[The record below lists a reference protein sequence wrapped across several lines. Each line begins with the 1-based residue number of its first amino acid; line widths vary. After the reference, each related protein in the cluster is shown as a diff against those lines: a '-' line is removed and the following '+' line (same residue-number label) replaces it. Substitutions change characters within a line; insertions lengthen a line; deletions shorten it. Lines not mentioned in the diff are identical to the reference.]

1 MRLMLCRA
9 GLVLSTFTF
18 KSLNIFKDFN
28 IPSKIFYCVNNVR
41 TILGVRGGLCNP
53 SYWDGGIWGWLV
65 DREPPKGSKW
75 LAEGPHYT
83 VEWSDTSVPG
93 AVRTQTP
100 RGADPIQILPRSGH
114 QWCLNYSWCG
124 VRLDHR
130 RREAGLSCI
139 PGLTLVSLLDRV
151 EGCYKCQPLRLEAI
165 SHTRDAHFRNIRGR
179 SNKQTNKKGY
189 QRITQHSSIKDS
201 GMHYQ

>member
-1 MRLMLCRA
+1 MACRGSA
-9 GLVLSTFTF
+9 LYRGMIGYL
-18 KSLNIFKDFN
+18 
-28 IPSKIFYCVNNVR
+28 R
-41 TILGVRGGLCNP
+41 TGGGADP
-53 SYWDGGIWGWLV
+53 D
-65 DREPPKGSKW
+65 PP
-75 LAEGPHYT
+75 
-83 VEWSDTSVPG
+83 
-93 AVRTQTP
+93 
-100 RGADPIQILPRSGH
+100 GADPIRILPRSGH

-179 SNKQTNKKGY
+179 SNNNNKLQVYSLIIQKLRKCFIISLSILPTN
-189 QRITQHSSIKDS
+189 
-201 GMHYQ
+201 

>member
-1 MRLMLCRA
+1 MKA
-9 GLVLSTFTF
+9 
-18 KSLNIFKDFN
+18 
-28 IPSKIFYCVNNVR
+28 
-41 TILGVRGGLCNP
+41 
-53 SYWDGGIWGWLV
+53 
-65 DREPPKGSKW
+65 
-75 LAEGPHYT
+75 
-83 VEWSDTSVPG
+83 
-93 AVRTQTP
+93 
-100 RGADPIQILPRSGH
+100 LPRSGH

-179 SNKQTNKKGY
+179 SNNNNNNQGPYIRRAVETEKARGGGSPPPIFLKI
-189 QRITQHSSIKDS
+189 ITGPPEFLRPVSNGPSNNSDLPTALNVCSKVAYWV
-201 GMHYQ
+201 MHKIYNYV

>member
-1 MRLMLCRA
+1 MACRGSA
-9 GLVLSTFTF
+9 LYRGMIGYL
-18 KSLNIFKDFN
+18 
-28 IPSKIFYCVNNVR
+28 R
-41 TILGVRGGLCNP
+41 TGGGADP
-53 SYWDGGIWGWLV
+53 D
-65 DREPPKGSKW
+65 PP
-75 LAEGPHYT
+75 
-83 VEWSDTSVPG
+83 
-93 AVRTQTP
+93 
-100 RGADPIQILPRSGH
+100 GADPIRILPRSGH

-179 SNKQTNKKGY
+179 SNNNNKVFLIFTVFS
-189 QRITQHSSIKDS
+189 QWELVFISHLDLFISLLLAR
-201 GMHYQ
+201 

>member
-1 MRLMLCRA
+1 MPCKWH
-9 GLVLSTFTF
+9 VYLSGIG
-18 KSLNIFKDFN
+18 SA
-28 IPSKIFYCVNNVR
+28 C
-41 TILGVRGGLCNP
+41 CNP
-53 SYWDGGIWGWLV
+53 SDWGDRIGGWPLC
-65 DREPPKGSKW
+65 RRSAKGSKW

-83 VEWSDTSVPG
+83 EEWSEVSVPG

-100 RGADPIQILPRSGH
+100 PGVRPNSNLAAVRASVV
-114 QWCLNYSWCG
+114 LNHSWCG

-139 PGLTLVSLLDRV
+139 PGLTLVSLWDRV

-179 SNKQTNKKGY
+179 SNNNNNNKVLDIWFEDTKTTRY
-189 QRITQHSSIKDS
+189 WNYH
-201 GMHYQ
+201 

>member
-1 MRLMLCRA
+1 M
-9 GLVLSTFTF
+9 
-18 KSLNIFKDFN
+18 
-28 IPSKIFYCVNNVR
+28 SKNFEHWKTKNWSGI
-41 TILGVRGGLCNP
+41 RGGCCNP
-53 SYWDGGIWGWLV
+53 SYWEDRIGGWPLC
-65 DREPPKGSKW
+65 RRSAKGSKW
-75 LAEGPHYT
+75 LAEGSHYT

-100 RGADPIQILPRSGH
+100 PGADPIRILPRSGH

-165 SHTRDAHFRNIRGR
+165 SHTRDAHFRIIRGR
-179 SNKQTNKKGY
+179 SNNNNKFRLVFCSTVQYFQTNAYFIKNLTATNFLAWFFHNKGSNSWTK
-189 QRITQHSSIKDS
+189 ISIVS
-201 GMHYQ
+201 E

>member
-1 MRLMLCRA
+1 MSLQ
-9 GLVLSTFTF
+9 VLRFY
-18 KSLNIFKDFN
+18 FN
-28 IPSKIFYCVNNVR
+28 VCTLFSFIGSGI
-41 TILGVRGGLCNP
+41 RGGCCNP
-53 SYWDGGIWGWLV
+53 SYWEDRIGGWPLC
-65 DREPPKGSKW
+65 RRSAKGSKW

-100 RGADPIQILPRSGH
+100 PGADPIRILPRSGH

-165 SHTRDAHFRNIRGR
+165 SHTRDAHFRIIRGR
-179 SNKQTNKKGY
+179 SNNNNN
-189 QRITQHSSIKDS
+189 IHPACLSVI
-201 GMHYQ
+201 

>member
-1 MRLMLCRA
+1 MACRGSA
-9 GLVLSTFTF
+9 LYRGMIGYL
-18 KSLNIFKDFN
+18 
-28 IPSKIFYCVNNVR
+28 R
-41 TILGVRGGLCNP
+41 TGGGADP
-53 SYWDGGIWGWLV
+53 D
-65 DREPPKGSKW
+65 PP
-75 LAEGPHYT
+75 
-83 VEWSDTSVPG
+83 
-93 AVRTQTP
+93 
-100 RGADPIQILPRSGH
+100 GADPIRILPRSGH

-179 SNKQTNKKGY
+179 SNNNNNNSIVNMGQLVHKMGFVQTGVVGTVSNLHC
-189 QRITQHSSIKDS
+189 QN
-201 GMHYQ
+201 

>member
-1 MRLMLCRA
+1 MACRGSA
-9 GLVLSTFTF
+9 LYRGMIGYL
-18 KSLNIFKDFN
+18 
-28 IPSKIFYCVNNVR
+28 R
-41 TILGVRGGLCNP
+41 TGGGADP
-53 SYWDGGIWGWLV
+53 D
-65 DREPPKGSKW
+65 PP
-75 LAEGPHYT
+75 
-83 VEWSDTSVPG
+83 
-93 AVRTQTP
+93 
-100 RGADPIQILPRSGH
+100 GADPIRILPRSGH

-179 SNKQTNKKGY
+179 SNNNNNNRSGETLRLIGTVLMIGILEY
-189 QRITQHSSIKDS
+189 QMLNDS
-201 GMHYQ
+201 ALNGSV

>member
-1 MRLMLCRA
+1 MACRGSA
-9 GLVLSTFTF
+9 LYRGMIGYL
-18 KSLNIFKDFN
+18 
-28 IPSKIFYCVNNVR
+28 R
-41 TILGVRGGLCNP
+41 TGGGADP
-53 SYWDGGIWGWLV
+53 D
-65 DREPPKGSKW
+65 PP
-75 LAEGPHYT
+75 
-83 VEWSDTSVPG
+83 
-93 AVRTQTP
+93 
-100 RGADPIQILPRSGH
+100 GADPIRILPRSGH

-179 SNKQTNKKGY
+179 SNNNNNNGQSFFYFAGY
-189 QRITQHSSIKDS
+189 ELMKAFPLGGQFDRI
-201 GMHYQ
+201 GRFF